1 MKVYDDDSSVDSS
14 IPPPLIQ
21 RDDSESEHEYEYD
34 SEYEYDD
41 DSTVESS
48 VPPLIEPSEDE
59 PAEPKASSYVFNI
72 SVLADVLADSGAA
85 MFGPQVVLAFV

>member
-21 RDDSESEHEYEYD
+21 RDDSESEYEYEYD
-34 SEYEYDD
+34 SEYDD

-59 PAEPKASSYVFNI
+59 PAEPKASSYV
-72 SVLADVLADSGAA
+72 SWL
-85 MFGPQVVLAFV
+85 MY